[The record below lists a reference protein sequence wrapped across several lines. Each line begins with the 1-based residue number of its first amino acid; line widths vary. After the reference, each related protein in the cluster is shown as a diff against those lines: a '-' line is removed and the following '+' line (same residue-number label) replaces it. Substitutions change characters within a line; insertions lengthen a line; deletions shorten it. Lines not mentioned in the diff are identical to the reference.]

1 MFSFKS
7 EDDFKS
13 LIRLEWVSICTLEQ
27 RAQGVGVAQGQSIAG
42 VLGVLCSV
50 NTQ

>member
-1 MFSFKS
+1 MFSFIS

-27 RAQGVGVAQGQSIAG
+27 RAQGVGVAQGQSITG
-42 VLGVLCSV
+42 VLGVLC
-50 NTQ
+50 